1 MQKLFL
7 ILGVVF
13 FLVGLLFPVLKKF
26 PFGRLPGDIF
36 IETEKFSFAFPV
48 ITCIVLSIIAT
59 IIFNLYK

>member
-13 FLVGLLFPVLKKF
+13 FLMGILFPILKKI

-48 ITCIVLSIIAT
+48 ITCLVLSIIAT
-59 IIFNLYK
+59 VIFNLYK

>member
-13 FLVGLLFPVLKKF
+13 FLVGLLFPILKKI

-48 ITCIVLSIIAT
+48 ITCLVLSVIAT
-59 IIFNLYK
+59 VIFNIYK